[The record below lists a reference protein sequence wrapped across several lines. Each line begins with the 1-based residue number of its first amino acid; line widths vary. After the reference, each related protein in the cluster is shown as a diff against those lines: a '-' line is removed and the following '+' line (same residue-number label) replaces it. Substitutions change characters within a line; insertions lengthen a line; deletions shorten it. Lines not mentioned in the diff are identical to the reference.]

1 MLENNEKNYF
11 ECEKAKNYY
20 FKAFQLAKNKK
31 SIALCLRMIA
41 RSINV
46 LLEFDPAWFSC
57 FFCKHVVKNINV
69 N

>member
-31 SIALCLRMIA
+31 SKALCLRMIA

-46 LLEFDPAWFSC
+46 LLEFDPA
-57 FFCKHVVKNINV
+57 
-69 N
+69 